1 MIGIFVTFQLGDAF
15 DEAALHRIAQ
25 DSRSRFEG
33 MPALRSKAYTIDRER
48 REAVNVYLWESA
60 DAARA
65 FFTEPRVAQIAAVYG
80 VRPQLRQV
88 EVAALVDN
96 GDSA

>member
-15 DEAALHRIAQ
+15 DEAALRRIAL
-25 DSRSRFEG
+25 DSRGRFERLPG
-33 MPALRSKAYTIDRER
+33 LRSKAYTIDRER

-65 FFTEPRVAQIAAVYG
+65 FFTEARLAQIAAVYG
-80 VRPQLRQV
+80 VRPQLR
-88 EVAALVDN
+88 EVDVATLVDN
-96 GDSA
+96 GSSA